1 MHSEGLAGKT
11 EIFARYG
18 VTERLELGLGY
29 LDKQKIVR
37 PLISYVL
44 SPEKMDRPS
53 ITAGAMVDSLEDG
66 RQMVFL
72 SAGKAFKQPN
82 GTFITGYAG
91 IARVTT
97 TSENRFI
104 GGVVCPIAPRLN
116 ASLQFDG
123 KFLNPGLTY
132 QVAIVNGTRI
142 HFGIVAARGD
152 RYGPLV
158 AIAIPP

>member
-11 EIFARYG
+11 EIFVRYG

-37 PLISYVL
+37 PLLSYIL
-44 SPEKMDRPS
+44 SPEKMDLPS
-53 ITAGAMVDSLEDG
+53 LTAGAMVDSLEDG

-72 SAGKAFKQPN
+72 SAGKSFRQPN
-82 GTFITGYAG
+82 GTFISGYAG
-91 IARVTT
+91 LARVTT

-104 GGVVCPIAPRLN
+104 GGVVCPLARRLN

-132 QVAIVNGTRI
+132 HVATIHGSRV

-152 RYGPLV
+152 RYGPL
-158 AIAIPP
+158 IAVSIPP